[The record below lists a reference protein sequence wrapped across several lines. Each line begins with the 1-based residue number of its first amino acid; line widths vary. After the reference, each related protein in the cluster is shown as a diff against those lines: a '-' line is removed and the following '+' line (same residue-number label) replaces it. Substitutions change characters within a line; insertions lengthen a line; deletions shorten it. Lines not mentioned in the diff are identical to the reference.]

1 MLFVHIFIGN
11 LSYST
16 TDQTISVTRREVF
29 VPTSSLSNSTGETLS
44 YKSSSFSM
52 PLQKHKTWSILSRGF
67 KKKGGKEMKR
77 GVTVAVSS
85 CHRLSQAFGIPAFSL
100 HLQAKFQCFL
110 PAAKFGWWHSCASG
124 KSHGSGTV
132 VAWPQHWVPWWVRPS
147 LGDTPVW
154 PALHR
159 VLMPAK

>member
-67 KKKGGKEMKR
+67 KKKKGKRDEKR
-77 GVTVAVSS
+77 S
-85 CHRLSQAFGIPAFSL
+85 
-100 HLQAKFQCFL
+100 
-110 PAAKFGWWHSCASG
+110 HSCC
-124 KSHGSGTV
+124 
-132 VAWPQHWVPWWVRPS
+132 
-147 LGDTPVW
+147 
-154 PALHR
+154 
-159 VLMPAK
+159 VLMPQVVTGFWHSSLLPPSASKVPVLSSSSKIWLVTFLCLREISWLRHCGGLATALGAMVSKT